1 MRLITLK
8 SDAPLG
14 KVLPSLSEAPG
25 LQGSLVTNTS
35 QLFPIRNAWDQK
47 FLKTSAFLVEF
58 PKSKSLKSTM
68 CQHQRVREH
77 HVTY

>member
-1 MRLITLK
+1 MRLIALK

-25 LQGSLVTNTS
+25 LQGGLVTNTS

-47 FLKTSAFLVEF
+47 FYRLLLF
-58 PKSKSLKSTM
+58 
-68 CQHQRVREH
+68 
-77 HVTY
+77 